1 MVSLRPGVRL
11 APTWHGSI
19 KLRIAHPTC
28 GWSVGLAGPVSPQR
42 GRAGPKRCPPS
53 ERAGGAGRNIA
64 FTVGVLVGVIAVN
77 VNARAYVTNATEES
91 ILVDRAI
98 SGDPEAFAR
107 LYDIHMDRVYRHL
120 YFRMAKVEEAEDLT
134 QQVFLQAWQSIRRFK
149 RTNSP
154 FIAWLMTIAHNLIVD
169 RHRSKKAPG
178 GFPIPLEMDVE
189 DHDRGIDPEWY
200 AQARLD
206 QAMVRQALKKL
217 KPEQQYVIAMR
228 FLENFDYSDI
238 AAAMGK
244 TEGNVR
250 VIQHRGLQALRKI
263 LEGE

>member
-1 MVSLRPGVRL
+1 MGAGLTL
-11 APTWHGSI
+11 ARAPRGRRS
-19 KLRIAHPTC
+19 RIARACTAAVL
-28 GWSVGLAGPVSPQR
+28 GRNV
-42 GRAGPKRCPPS
+42 RAGA
-53 ERAGGAGRNIA
+53 RARGAARNIA
-64 FTVGVLVGVIAVN
+64 FTVGVSVGVIAVN
-77 VNARAYVTNATEES
+77 VNARTYVTNTTEES

-98 SGDPEAFAR
+98 SGDPESFAR